1 MISHISRACQRET
14 WRMLW
19 WCGCVFSLF
28 GALLCHAWVCI
39 PNREECSRR
48 RRGHVDSK
56 FASENA
62 HWNPPNIWVLI
73 TVLRSK
79 RISTPHSNGWSWK
92 NYADL
97 RGVRRRGGRM
107 QGEIILVLFV
117 FPGLKS
123 EKINMLTQNGN
134 WDWKTSFLCR
144 YGSLV
149 WAGPCWFL
157 GCCAVFVLDIL
168 ITYGAVCTKASC
180 SVSGMDCRNCS
191 SRQIWDCTRL
201 CFGRKKTARCM
212 KILLVCSSIFALL
225 ESQAVNL
232 KDSKTHT
239 PNCSVFLGRPAR
251 YEQP

>member
-201 CFGRKKTARCM
+201 CFGRKKLQDAWRFCWFVAQYLRCSNP
-212 KILLVCSSIFALL
+212 K
-225 ESQAVNL
+225 
-232 KDSKTHT
+232 
-239 PNCSVFLGRPAR
+239 R
-251 YEQP
+251 